1 MQRAFL
7 ALLGILLLG
16 LGSFPTTAQGSNIAS
31 IIDSRSDLST
41 LKIFLDAADPS
52 VREMLSGSGN
62 FTIFAPNNVA
72 FQNLSSLLEIPL
84 QDLLQNPDIV
94 TQLLQYHILDGA
106 LDADGLS
113 QLSGQVVPTQL
124 LGAFVGIRLDDN
136 GDITI
141 NNVVEIETA
150 NIAASN
156 GVVHVVNDV
165 LLNRIIAATVD
176 SANLESVI
184 TPNPSSTT
192 TTPIPSPT
200 VEVADM
206 TPVGYLR
213 VAHLI
218 PDTDAVDVYIDD
230 RLLFEDVDFRDV
242 SRFVALQSGTYNL
255 ALVPTSLSLE
265 DSILDLVDIRV
276 ADGEFITISAIGSVT
291 NETLDI
297 AVINE
302 DYSELPDD
310 MSRFTVYNALEDD
323 TAIDVLEDD
332 NVLLENVAGGE
343 RSSLDIVVDTYQY
356 SITMSGDS
364 ETVIREAMPF
374 SFLGGSY
381 YFVAIIG
388 SVDEAQ
394 TIIASVHADEARDL
408 RSEQRLDDNDS
419 QISQDDDEISTA
431 NILEVLDERDN
442 FTILIAA
449 LQVADEKVINRLGAS
464 RLEPVTLLAP
474 TDRAFENLLA
484 TAHLSQTDLLDNT
497 RLITDILLYH
507 IVESEILAADFRA
520 AAGTSIITQMPNNQ
534 AFFVTVTNNGTILLN
549 SVVQFAEVD
558 IRTSNGVIHAIED
571 VLLPQSAVNELGL

>member
-276 ADGEFITISAIGSVT
+276 VDGEFITISAIGSVT

-507 IVESEILAADFRA
+507 VVESEILAADFRA